1 MGENAV
7 SVHPYFIY
15 AGVSFIFLVMLAML
29 AALFR
34 LLMVVG
40 RMEGRLIGLESAVAD
55 LRAQVADLREQ
66 ITNLREQVANV
77 REQIATLNER
87 VDLLLRHRHDRD
99 TGSVVLTPGER
110 EPAAD

>member
-15 AGVSFIFLVMLAML
+15 AGVSFLFLVMLAML

-34 LLMVVG
+34 LLLVVG
-40 RMEGRLIGLESAVAD
+40 RMEGRLIGLENA
-55 LRAQVADLREQ
+55 VADLREQ
-66 ITNLREQVANV
+66 MAELRGQVSTLREQV
-77 REQIATLNER
+77 ATLNER

-110 EPAAD
+110 EPVAD

>member
-1 MGENAV
+1 MSENVV

-15 AGVSFIFLVMLAML
+15 AGVSFLFLVMLAML

-34 LLMVVG
+34 LLLVVG
-40 RMEGRLIGLESAVAD
+40 RMEGRLIGLENA
-55 LRAQVADLREQ
+55 VADLREQ
-66 ITNLREQVANV
+66 IASLREQVAILNEQV
-77 REQIATLNER
+77 ATLREQVAILNER

-110 EPAAD
+110 EPVAD